1 MKNWKRYLSA
11 VLIAL
16 LTVVMFAGASVA
28 EETKGH
34 ILFVPS
40 HQGAYMIRAWDL
52 AQEYAQSKGYTIELQ
67 GPVAL
72 DPVGVANTLTDC
84 LSKDVDIL
92 VTTSTDPVTL
102 STVLRQWQ
110 EKGTTIVTWDLDCDD
125 PAARDAY
132 AGICDLN
139 LLGNF
144 IVDDMVA
151 FMGTDE
157 FEYAIITSELTSAF
171 LTQRVQ
177 QIQDY
182 AAERYPNLKCVTVE
196 ASEGD
201 TQRALE
207 VTQNILTAYPNIKA
221 IIGNSQELDAPV
233 CQSIISADMVGGVY
247 YFGHGTPNSSKPYF
261 EMGVI
266 GCISMWDPGEW
277 GAWAAAVGIALF
289 EGETFEDGP
298 LPFFAE
304 LFPQA
309 EKVGD
314 QYYYWQKFTFT
325 KDNVGQFNF

>member
-1 MKNWKRYLSA
+1 MKRKLA
-11 VLIAL
+11 IILLLVLLMTA
-16 LTVVMFAGASVA
+16 FAATGMA
-28 EETKGH
+28 EQSKGH

-52 AQEYAQSKGYTIELQ
+52 ARAYAEEHGYTIELQ

-72 DPVGVANTLTDC
+72 DPVGVVNTLTDC
-84 LSKDVDIL
+84 LAKDVDIL
-92 VTTSTDPVTL
+92 ITTSTDPVTL

-110 EKGTTIVTWDLDCDD
+110 EKGAIVVTWDLDCDD
-125 PAARDAY
+125 PSARDAY

-144 IVDDMVA
+144 IVDDMVD
-151 FMGTDE
+151 FLGTDE

-171 LTQRVQ
+171 LTQRVE
-177 QIQDY
+177 QIQSY
-182 AAERYPNLKCVTVE
+182 AAEKYPGIKCVTVE

-207 VTQNILTAYPNIKA
+207 VAQNILTAYPDIKA
-221 IIGNSQELDAPV
+221 IVGNSQELDAPV
-233 CQSIISADMVGGVY
+233 CQSIIAADKVGQVY

-261 EMGVI
+261 EMDVI

-277 GAWAAAVGIALF
+277 GAWATAVGIALF
-289 EGETFEDGP
+289 EGQSFEDGP
-298 LPFFAE
+298 LTYFADM
-304 LFPQA
+304 FPQA

-325 KDNVGQFNF
+325 KDNVGEFNF